1 MSSGAA
7 PIVTLGHRLDRD
19 RSGCDDESAQSISS
33 WASAAKA
40 GIGQVVFAYIWPI
53 SLFEA
58 HPQRVSYKRV
68 AEIAKNLGG
77 SHQKDILSY
86 KTDLFDDTFLKF
98 LTSLADNV
106 SQRKCAMNVEG
117 QMRVAYYLRVSTES
131 QELDNQR
138 TEILPFIDRRSWK
151 LVHTFEDVMS
161 GQKGEKDRPGFAAML
176 KAAHQR
182 KFDILVFWALDRLT
196 REGTRATLNYLQRL
210 ESKGVGYVSYQE
222 QWLDSTG
229 PFKDVMISMFA
240 TLAKQERARI
250 SERTI
255 AGLKVARA
263 KGRIIGRPALPEE
276 TVQKVL
282 SLNRHA
288 GIGARKIAKSTGYP
302 LGTVNAI
309 LTRSRLQTC

>member
-1 MSSGAA
+1 MS
-7 PIVTLGHRLDRD
+7 
-19 RSGCDDESAQSISS
+19 
-33 WASAAKA
+33 
-40 GIGQVVFAYIWPI
+40 
-53 SLFEA
+53 
-58 HPQRVSYKRV
+58 
-68 AEIAKNLGG
+68 
-77 SHQKDILSY
+77 
-86 KTDLFDDTFLKF
+86 
-98 LTSLADNV
+98 
-106 SQRKCAMNVEG
+106 VEN

-131 QELDNQR
+131 QELANQR
-138 TEILPFIDRRSWK
+138 TEILPFIDRRGWK

-161 GQKGEKDRPGFAAML
+161 GRKSEKDRPGFSEMM

-255 AGLKVARA
+255 AGLKVART
-263 KGRIIGRPALPEE
+263 KGRILGRPPLPEE

-282 SLNRHA
+282 SLKQHA
-288 GIGARKIAKSTGYP
+288 GIGARKIAKSTGFP

-309 LTRSRLQTC
+309 LTKSRQQTC